1 MPSPLSPRWRREI
14 SRGELTDALTRLA
27 LEVQPSIR
35 EQPLRQKA
43 LRRRLEKREYTLGEV
58 LYAVDQLADDPEL
71 DDKLRYGGDLSAA
84 DFRRVIEPI
93 RQTRRRLVDSK
104 VLTEEEVWQAVETV
118 PGLER
123 DDFGVC
129 RGEGRERR
137 FCLIAEARERIETDH
152 A

>member
-1 MPSPLSPRWRREI
+1 M
-14 SRGELTDALTRLA
+14 
-27 LEVQPSIR
+27 QPSIR

-43 LRRRLEKREYTLGEV
+43 LRRRLEKRDYTLGEI

-93 RQTRRRLVDSK
+93 RQTRSRLVNSK

-118 PGLER
+118 PELDRE
-123 DDFGVC
+123 DFGAC
-129 RGEGRERR
+129 RGEERERR
-137 FCLIAEARERIETDH
+137 FCLIADAREQIEMNH